1 MNKNN
6 DVINIPGKDALYI
19 LSEVEYIL
27 ISLKNIARYYFN
39 GIEQNVIDDK
49 LLNSYFKETTKFIDD
64 KNITHRLAEI
74 RRGITENFNTDLGD
88 DDMDDIER
96 EIEKIKCWEKP
107 GD

>member
-49 LLNSYFKETTKFIDD
+49 
-64 KNITHRLAEI
+64 NITHRLAEI
-74 RRGITENFNTDLGD
+74 RRVITENFNTDLGD

>member
-1 MNKNN
+1 
-6 DVINIPGKDALYI
+6 
-19 LSEVEYIL
+19 
-27 ISLKNIARYYFN
+27 
-39 GIEQNVIDDK
+39 
-49 LLNSYFKETTKFIDD
+49 FKETTKFIDD

-74 RRGITENFNTDLGD
+74 RRVITENFNTDLGD

>member
-1 MNKNN
+1 
-6 DVINIPGKDALYI
+6 
-19 LSEVEYIL
+19 

-74 RRGITENFNTDLGD
+74 RRVITENFNTDLGD